1 MKQLENFWMPFS
13 PNADFKENPRI
24 ITKAEGVYLWN
35 EDGRK
40 IIDASSGLFC
50 VALGHCRSEIT
61 EAVTPQK
68 ASLFLVIPDKE
79 VPPILIP
86 W

>member
-40 IIDASSGLFC
+40 ICIGAKRHPKIF
-50 VALGHCRSEIT
+50 
-61 EAVTPQK
+61 
-68 ASLFLVIPDKE
+68 
-79 VPPILIP
+79 
-86 W
+86 

>member
-61 EAVTPQK
+61 EAVTEQN
-68 ASLFLVIPDKE
+68 ADVRLRFSFQYSQ
-79 VPPILIP
+79 
-86 W
+86 